1 MSQPNKNPIQD
12 KPLIG
17 ISIGDI
23 NGIGPEVIIKALS
36 DPRILR
42 YFTPVIYCSA
52 KVIGFYRKI
61 VNEEFVYN
69 QIKDLHGINPKKV
82 NVYNI
87 WEENVEITPGEVNE
101 TGGKYALMSL
111 TRAVED
117 LKNGKLDALVTAP
130 INKDN
135 IQSDEFQFPG
145 HTEYLASTF
154 EVDDH
159 LMLMVADNVRIG
171 VATGHIPL
179 KDVAESLTA
188 DTIKSKV
195 KVMIKSLKREFGIS
209 KPRIAVLGLNPHA
222 GENGL
227 LGKEEQEILQPA
239 IEELRN
245 SGQLVFG
252 PFPADGFFGT
262 MEFKK
267 FDGVLAMYHDQGL
280 TPFKYMAFEDGV
292 NFTAG
297 LPAIR
302 TSPDHGTAYNIAG
315 KNLANEK
322 SMRAALYLASDMVA
336 ARKES
341 GLAPA

>member
-1 MSQPNKNPIQD
+1 MSQPNKNPVQD

-42 YFTPVIYCSA
+42 YFTPIVYCSA

-61 VNEEFVYN
+61 VNEDFVYN
-69 QIKDLHGINPKKV
+69 QINDLSGINTKKV

-87 WEENVEITPGEVNE
+87 WNEGFEITPGEVNE
-101 TGGKYALMSL
+101 IGGKYALLSL
-111 TRAVED
+111 TRATED

-145 HTEYLASTF
+145 HTEFLASTF
-154 EVDDH
+154 EVEEH
-159 LMLMVADNVRIG
+159 LMLMVANNVRIG

-179 KDVAESLTA
+179 KDVPESLSA
-188 DTIKSKV
+188 DKIKGKV

-227 LGKEEQEILQPA
+227 LGKEEEEILQPV
-239 IEELRN
+239 IEELKN

-315 KNLANEK
+315 KNVANES
-322 SMRAALYLASDMVA
+322 SMRAALYLAADMVA
-336 ARKES
+336 TRKES
-341 GLAPA
+341 EQVAV

>member
-23 NGIGPEVIIKALS
+23 NGIGPEIIIKALS

-42 YFTPVIYCSA
+42 YFTPIVYCSA

-61 VNEEFVYN
+61 VNEDFVYN
-69 QIKDLHGINPKKV
+69 QINDLGGINPKKV

-87 WEENVEITPGEVNE
+87 WNESFEITPGEVNE
-101 TGGKYALMSL
+101 IGGKYALLSL
-111 TRAVED
+111 TRATED

-145 HTEYLASTF
+145 HTEFLASTF
-154 EVDDH
+154 EVEEH
-159 LMLMVADNVRIG
+159 LMLMVANNIRIG

-179 KDVAESLTA
+179 KDVAASLTA
-188 DTIKSKV
+188 EKIKNKV

-227 LGKEEQEILQPA
+227 LGSEEQEILQPA
-239 IEELRN
+239 IEELKN

-315 KNLANEK
+315 KNIANEN
-322 SMRAALYLASDMVA
+322 SMRAALYLAADMVA
-336 ARKES
+336 TRKES
-341 GLAPA
+341 EPVPT

>member
-1 MSQPNKNPIQD
+1 MTQSNKQPAQNKPI
-12 KPLIG
+12 IG

-23 NGIGPEVIIKALS
+23 NGIGPEVIIKTLS
-36 DPRILR
+36 DQRVVR

-52 KVIGFYRKI
+52 KVIGYYRKLI
-61 VNEEFVYN
+61 DRDFNYQQVKNL
-69 QIKDLHGINPKKV
+69 DAINPKKV

-87 WEENVEITPGEVNE
+87 WEENVEIKPGEINE
-101 TGGKYALMSL
+101 LGGKYALLSL
-111 TRAVED
+111 TKATED
-117 LKNGKLDALVTAP
+117 LKAGRIQALVTAP

-135 IQSDEFQFPG
+135 IQSDEFSFPG
-145 HTEYLASTF
+145 HTEFLASSF
-154 EVDDH
+154 EVDEH
-159 LMLMVADNVRIG
+159 LMLMVAGDVRIG

-179 KDVAESLTA
+179 KDVTSQL
-188 DTIKSKV
+188 SKEV
-195 KVMIKSLKREFGIS
+195 ISGKLNVMIKSLKKDFGIN
-209 KPRIAVLGLNPHA
+209 KPKVAVLGINPHA

-227 LGKEEQEILQPA
+227 LGEEEEQVLKPA
-239 IEELRN
+239 IEEIKN
-245 SGQLVFG
+245 AGHLVFG

-302 TSPDHGTAYNIAG
+302 TSPDHGTAYGIAG
-315 KNLANEK
+315 KDMANES
-322 SMRAALYLASDMVA
+322 SMRAALYLARDMVST
-336 ARKES
+336 RKES
-341 GLAPA
+341 EPLMN

>member
-1 MSQPNKNPIQD
+1 MSQPNKNPVQD

-42 YFTPVIYCSA
+42 YFTPIVYCSA

-61 VNEEFVYN
+61 VNEDFVYN
-69 QIKDLHGINPKKV
+69 QINDLGGINPKKV

-87 WEENVEITPGEVNE
+87 WNEGCEITPGEVNE
-101 TGGKYALMSL
+101 IGGKYALLSL
-111 TRAVED
+111 TRATED

-145 HTEYLASTF
+145 HTEFLASTF
-154 EVDDH
+154 EVEEH
-159 LMLMVADNVRIG
+159 LMLMVANNIRIG

-179 KDVAESLTA
+179 KDVPESLSA
-188 DTIKSKV
+188 DKIKGKV

-227 LGKEEQEILQPA
+227 LGKEEEEILQPA

-315 KNLANEK
+315 KNVANEN
-322 SMRAALYLASDMVA
+322 SMRAALYLAADMVA
-336 ARKES
+336 TQKRVS
-341 GLAPA
+341 QQ